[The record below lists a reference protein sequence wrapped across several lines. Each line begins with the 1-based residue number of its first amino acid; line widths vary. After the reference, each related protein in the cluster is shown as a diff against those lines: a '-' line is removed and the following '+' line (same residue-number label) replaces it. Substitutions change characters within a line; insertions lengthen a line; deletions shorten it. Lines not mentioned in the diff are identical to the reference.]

1 MLAIVFDPH
10 AWNHKRFGYE
20 LKNGINR
27 RGQLTLQTLNRAI
40 AVANEHDAELIV
52 AGDLVDSAGPVQPQF
67 AAALRLELA
76 RCGKGVHLVLGN
88 HDQTAT
94 NDHSLGIYESAQ
106 VGVVDEIGHWYDKG
120 GFYGIRLSGTPDA
133 MFMPFNADLRDSKVR
148 DCPLLIGHFGVY
160 DDAFPPWLKSSKGAW
175 HVDALFEFM
184 KERNIK
190 VACLGDWHQRN
201 VWFKEDGR
209 TVRVREDE
217 RDQMLREDKLP
228 PHQGFGLKYEPPIVM
243 QGGALSPT
251 GFDNPG
257 LHGYGTVALWDG
269 ERLNWQELPGPRFCT
284 VHSDEEEAATIAEA
298 AQLGHNLFLRRFYQG
313 KRPQRPSGVEAYEAL
328 PQAIENAAQKAVQGT
343 TRARL
348 GMEAQAITRL
358 IHEWVR
364 QIERTDGLEYAEAV
378 EQLIKEYT

>member
-1 MLAIVFDPH
+1 
-10 AWNHKRFGYE
+10 
-20 LKNGINR
+20 
-27 RGQLTLQTLNRAI
+27 
-40 AVANEHDAELIV
+40 
-52 AGDLVDSAGPVQPQF
+52 
-67 AAALRLELA
+67 
-76 RCGKGVHLVLGN
+76 VHLLLGN
-88 HDQTAT
+88 HDMTAGG
-94 NDHSLGIYESAQ
+94 DHSLGIYESYQSGEGVKVVSTIQRWARLDSRANFDSFMNPPITGQ
-106 VGVVDEIGHWYDKG
+106 VVLV
-120 GFYGIRLSGTPDA
+120 
-133 MFMPFNADLRDSKVR
+133 PFNADLRDSKVR

-201 VWFKEDGR
+201 IWYKIDGEQYHFIEFNESAALSGVP
-209 TVRVREDE
+209 T
-217 RDQMLREDKLP
+217 
-228 PHQGFGLKYEPPIVM
+228 IC
-243 QGGALSPT
+243 QGGALNAT
-251 GFDNPG
+251 GWDNPG

-269 ERLNWQELPGPRFCT
+269 ERLSWQELPGPRFCT
-284 VHSDEEEAATIAEA
+284 VHSEKEEAATIAEA

-313 KRPQRPSGVEAYEAL
+313 KRPQRPNGVEAYEAL
-328 PQAIENAAQKAVQGT
+328 PQAIESAARKAVQAT

-364 QIERTDGLEYAEAV
+364 HIERTDGLEYAEAV

>member
-1 MLAIVFDPH
+1 VIAIVFDPH
-10 AWNHKRFGYE
+10 CWPHKRFGGE
-20 LKNGINR
+20 LKHGINR
-27 RGQLTLQTLNRAI
+27 RGQLTLQTLNRAV
-40 AVANEHDAELIV
+40 AVANEHDAELVV
-52 AGDLVDSAGPVQPQF
+52 AGDLVDSAGPVLPQF
-67 AAALRLELA
+67 AAALRASLEA
-76 RCGKGVHLVLGN
+76 CNNRVHLLLGN
-88 HDQTAT
+88 HDMVADS
-94 NDHSLGIYESAQ
+94 DHSLGIYESHQGGEGVKVVSTIQRWARLDSRANFDSFMSPPITGQ
-106 VGVVDEIGHWYDKG
+106 VVLV
-120 GFYGIRLSGTPDA
+120 
-133 MFMPFNADLRDSKVR
+133 PFNADLRDSKVR

-201 VWFKEDGR
+201 AWYKPYADTRLFKEPTPGSGS
-209 TVRVREDE
+209 VGW
-217 RDQMLREDKLP
+217 LS
-228 PHQGFGLKYEPPIVM
+228 GAPIIL
-243 QGGALSPT
+243 QGGALNAT
-251 GFDNPG
+251 GWDNPG

-328 PQAIENAAQKAVQGT
+328 PQAIESAARKAVQAT

-358 IHEWVR
+358 IHEWVC